1 MRALVIRQFGE
12 PKLLKVEEVP
22 TPRADEGWAV
32 VKVMAAGINPSDV
45 KNVQG
50 KMHGTTL
57 PRIPGRDFA
66 GVVVEG
72 PPDTIGR
79 EVWGSGG
86 DIGYT
91 LDGSHAQF
99 MAVPVTALT
108 PKPKKLTMDEA
119 GSAGLVFV
127 TAWASLVSAANVSQS
142 DCALVIGAGGGVGFA
157 AVQVARAKG
166 AKVIGAVRSE
176 EEASEAGSAGADI
189 IVKTRTEKL
198 TVGVQQVTDGRGAN
212 VILDT
217 SGSVFDECIEAAAM
231 EARIAVIAAPPDGN
245 SDFNLRMVY
254 RKELRIFGVD
264 TRRLDVAASAKLLAQ
279 MSGEFE
285 SGAFKVKLGQPR
297 PLAEALAA
305 YEESSRGRRRIYLRP
320 NG

>member
-1 MRALVIRQFGE
+1 MKALVIRQFGE
-12 PKLLKVEEVP
+12 PKLLKVEEVR
-22 TPRADEGWAV
+22 TPCADEGHAV

-45 KNVQG
+45 KNAEG

-91 LDGSHAQF
+91 IDGSHAQF
-99 MAVPVTALT
+99 IVLPVAALT

-119 GSAGLVFV
+119 GSAGVVFV
-127 TAWASLVSAANVSQS
+127 TGWEAMVSAANVSQS
-142 DCALVIGAGGGVGFA
+142 DCALVIGAGGGVGCA
-157 AVQVARAKG
+157 AVQIAKAKG
-166 AKVIGAVRSE
+166 AKVIGAVQSE
-176 EEASEAGSAGADI
+176 EEAAEARSIGADI
-189 IVKTRTEKL
+189 IVNTRTEKL
-198 TVGVQQVTDGRGAN
+198 ADGVQQVTDGRGAN

-217 SGSVFDECIEAAAM
+217 SGRMFAECIEAAAT
-231 EARIAVIAAPPDGN
+231 EGRIAVITAPPDGN
-245 SDFNLRMVY
+245 SAFSLRTLY
-254 RKELRIFGVD
+254 RKELRIIGVD
-264 TRRLDVAASAKLLAQ
+264 TRPLDVVASGKLLAQ

-285 SGAFKVKLGQPR
+285 SGAFKVKLGEAR
-297 PLAEALAA
+297 PLAEAPAA
-305 YEESSRGRRRIYLRP
+305 YEESSRGRRRVYLRP

>member
-12 PKLLKVEEVP
+12 PKFLKVEEVL
-22 TPRADEGWAV
+22 TPRAGEGEAV

-72 PPDTIGR
+72 PPDRVGR

-91 LDGSHAQF
+91 RDGSHAQF
-99 MAVPVTALT
+99 IRIPSAALAL
-108 PKPKKLTMDEA
+108 KPKKLTMDEA

-127 TAWASLVSAANVSQS
+127 TGWASLVSAANVSQS

-157 AVQVARAKG
+157 AVQVAKAKG
-166 AKVIGAVRSE
+166 AKVIGAVQSE
-176 EEASEAGSAGADI
+176 EDATEARGAGADF
-189 IVKTRTEKL
+189 IVNTRSEKL
-198 TVGVQQVTDGRGAN
+198 TEGVQKVTDGYGAN
-212 VILDT
+212 VVLDT
-217 SGSVFDECIEAAAM
+217 SGSMFAECVEAAAM
-231 EARIAVIAAPPDGN
+231 GGRISVITAPPDGN
-245 SDFNLRMVY
+245 SAFNLRMVY

-264 TRRLDVAASAKLLAQ
+264 TRGLDVTASAKLLAQ

-297 PLAEALAA
+297 PLAEVPAA
-305 YEESSRGRRRIYLRP
+305 YEDSSRGKGRIYLRP